1 MAEAV
6 GVAGSIVAIIQLTTT
21 VLQYIHKV
29 RDASEE
35 RLRIHDEISSAGFL
49 LYILK
54 DRAENA
60 QSEETLSTVKSLNV
74 PSGPLEQFKAALE
87 RLTARL
93 APVQG
98 LKTVGKAVAWPFK
111 KAEVKE
117 ILSTIERQKS
127 LFNLALQND
136 HVYGFRPV
144 QPVDGAH
151 SWQTGIFPRRS
162 KPTSQI

>member
-6 GVAGSIVAIIQLTTT
+6 GVAASIITVIQLTTT
-21 VLQYIHKV
+21 VLQYIHSVKN
-29 RDASEE
+29 ASEE
-35 RLRIHDEISSAGFL
+35 QTRIRNEISSAGFL
-49 LYILK
+49 LHMLK

-60 QSEETLSTVKSLNV
+60 RSEETLSIVKSLNV

-98 LKTVGKAVAWPFK
+98 LKAVGKAVTWPFK
-111 KAEVKE
+111 KAEVRA

-127 LFNLALQND
+127 LFDLALQND
-136 HVYGFRPV
+136 HV
-144 QPVDGAH
+144 
-151 SWQTGIFPRRS
+151 
-162 KPTSQI
+162 